1 VSYFSLT
8 LLFTLCAYFV
18 DYAFVIVVIRES
30 YLLLLLLLSA
40 KRENDQ
46 AVLSRSYVRGMRLCA
61 GVIETGVSK
70 RYKTWSGLG

>member
-1 VSYFSLT
+1 MSYFSLT

-30 YLLLLLLLSA
+30 YLLLLLLSA

-61 GVIETGVSK
+61 GVIETGVSR
-70 RYKTWSGLG
+70 RYKT